1 MSIMISNKN
10 GNAINLVAASFIGS
24 IKNESI
30 SILIDYYNGEMD
42 EFFKSACEKKEELTI
57 SYGEYQENVITA
69 SDFFVQADRAMGLHE
84 NQALVSFDLNK

>member
-1 MSIMISNKN
+1 MKIMISNKN

-24 IKNESI
+24 IKKESI
-30 SILIDYYNGEMD
+30 SILIGHYDGETD

-84 NQALVSFDLNK
+84 SQALVSFDLNK